1 MAATTVMATRND
13 LCEYSTRSPV
23 FFKARCTTG
32 PLHQRVRR
40 KMDLFLFLTVCVMAL
55 TVQYPGPMSAV
66 FALLLLKI
74 AVSWLRSRR
83 Y

>member
-1 MAATTVMATRND
+1 
-13 LCEYSTRSPV
+13 
-23 FFKARCTTG
+23 
-32 PLHQRVRR
+32 
-40 KMDLFLFLTVCVMAL
+40 MDLFLIVTVCVMAL
-55 TVQYPGPMSAV
+55 TLQYPGAMGAV

>member
-1 MAATTVMATRND
+1 MGLAMAKRSDPCGIPTR
-13 LCEYSTRSPV
+13 YPV
-23 FFKARCTTG
+23 LRKARCTTG

-40 KMDLFLFLTVCVMAL
+40 KMDLFLIVTVCVMAL
-55 TVQYPGPMSAV
+55 TVQYPGAMSAV